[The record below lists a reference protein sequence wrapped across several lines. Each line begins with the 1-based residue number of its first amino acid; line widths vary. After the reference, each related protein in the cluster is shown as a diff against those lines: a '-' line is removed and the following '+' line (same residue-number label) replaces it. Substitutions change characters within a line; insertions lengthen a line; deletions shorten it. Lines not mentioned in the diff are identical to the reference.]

1 MAYVITDSCVAC
13 GTCMPVCPVEAISEG
28 AETYVV
34 DPDVCIDCGAC
45 EDVCP
50 TGAIHAEE

>member
-1 MAYVITDSCVAC
+1 MAHHITAECVSCGAC
-13 GTCMPVCPVEAISEG
+13 AGTCPVEAISEG